1 MIRRPPRST
10 LFPYTTLFRSIA
22 DSGPRVFYRGSIAEL
37 IVQEMERG
45 GGLITHE
52 DLARYRPKWRNPIR
66 IAYRG
71 YTIYTMPPP
80 SGGGV
85 TLAEILNVM
94 EGYAPLPAFGSATLM
109 HLQTEAMRRAY
120 IDRNRYLGDPD
131 FVDMPLERLLSK
143 SYAGELRAA
152 IDAQRATPTPPSA
165 GVRSEGTET
174 THYSIV
180 RSEERRVGKE
190 CRSRWSPYH

>member
-1 MIRRPPRST
+1 RRQSGRAAQPLARFPASRAQFLVNGEAPSPGTRFVQADLART
-10 LFPYTTLFRSIA
+10 LQFIA
-22 DSGPRVFYRGSIAEL
+22 DSGARVFYHGRIADL
-37 IVQEMERG
+37 IVQEMSRG
-45 GGLITHE
+45 GGLITRQ
-52 DLARYRPKWRNPIR
+52 DLARYQVKWRPPIE
-66 IAYRG
+66 IIYHG

-165 GVRSEGTET
+165 GVRSEGTE
-174 THYSIV
+174 
-180 RSEERRVGKE
+180 
-190 CRSRWSPYH
+190 